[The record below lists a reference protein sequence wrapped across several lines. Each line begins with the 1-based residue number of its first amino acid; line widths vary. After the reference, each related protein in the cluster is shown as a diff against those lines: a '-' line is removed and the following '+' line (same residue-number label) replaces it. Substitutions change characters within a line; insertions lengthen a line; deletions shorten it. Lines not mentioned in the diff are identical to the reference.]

1 MQLKYTSANL
11 KNYGRLAEDYY
22 EESEKAHGIAIRP
35 IRNVSLRRLTSS
47 YRKKEGRS
55 TEVLKRLDI
64 NYENALKNLDLAY
77 DDFTSRIISLVN
89 DNNYLIAHTTMV
101 INQDPETGE
110 FKPFIT
116 DIIIKNGDKLQDDPE
131 SNIHLKYGIYSK
143 ILEYYE
149 HLACKIFPNVQRL
162 DIHTYAK
169 DGDLWS
175 ALRNAGYDIN
185 DSSDLDKRVIRFTK
199 IVRKEE
205 RDISD
210 GGNIT
215 LK

>member
-1 MQLKYTSANL
+1 MYLKYKMADS
-11 KNYGRLAEDYY
+11 KDYGRLATDYY
-22 EESEKAHGIAIRP
+22 EESEKVHGMAIRP
-35 IRNVSLRRLTSS
+35 IRNVSLRRLTSG
-47 YRKKEGRS
+47 YRKEGRS
-55 TEVLKRLDI
+55 TEVLKRLDV
-64 NYENALKNLDLAY
+64 NFENALKNLELSY
-77 DDFTSRIISLVN
+77 DDFTSRIISLHN
-89 DNNYLIAHTTMV
+89 DNHYLIAHTTMV

-116 DIIIKNGDKLQDDPE
+116 DIIIKNGDKLQDDPD
-131 SNIHLKYGIYSK
+131 SSIHLRYGIYLK

-149 HLACKIFPNVQRL
+149 HLACKMFPSTQRL

-185 DSSDLDKRVIRFTK
+185 DSSDLDKRVIRFSK
-199 IVRKEE
+199 QIRKEE